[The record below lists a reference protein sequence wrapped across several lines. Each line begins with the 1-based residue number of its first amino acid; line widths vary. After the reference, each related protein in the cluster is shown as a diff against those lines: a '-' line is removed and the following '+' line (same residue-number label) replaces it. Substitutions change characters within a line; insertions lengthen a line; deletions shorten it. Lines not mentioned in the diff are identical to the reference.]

1 MDKRKIATAIAV
13 PALLAGAC
21 AWAASTNSLTM
32 QHKISTGTVNISLE
46 EYQCV
51 NVMEE
56 EYQNNQIIAPGQ
68 TISKIPEI
76 KCLAEPCYVR
86 CRITWGLPAATGD
99 SAVLSPQLII

>member
-51 NVMEE
+51 NGMEE

-68 TISKIPEI
+68 TISKIPET
-76 KCLAEPCYVR
+76 K
-86 CRITWGLPAATGD
+86 
-99 SAVLSPQLII
+99 